1 MRPEHV
7 TTERNCLLM
16 KKATPKKASSPVEE
30 SIQLLAQAK
39 TAIGTVQRFTPADR
53 RRLAKNRRGGQ
64 QVIPTIAALATK
76 YGIATPNTTGTVLNA
91 QLARVQ
97 ELDPL
102 VTASVDAHSQ
112 FSDAHLG
119 ASTAMWTSA
128 RTLYAML
135 KPAALTDPS
144 LAAELKSVEEWF
156 RQRKSPATGTSA
168 TPTTP
173 VAAATPAAAA
183 AATAMTP
190 APAVV
195 PAVAVAPAH

>member
-1 MRPEHV
+1 
-7 TTERNCLLM
+7 M

-135 KPAALTDPS
+135 KPAAATDPS

-156 RQRKSPATGTSA
+156 RQRKSSATGTSA

-173 VAAATPAAAA
+173 VAATTAASAPAPAVTPAAAA

>member
-1 MRPEHV
+1 
-7 TTERNCLLM
+7 M

-135 KPAALTDPS
+135 KPAAATDPS

-156 RQRKSPATGTSA
+156 RQRKSSATGTST

-173 VAAATPAAAA
+173 VAATTTASAPAPAVTPAAAA

>member
-1 MRPEHV
+1 M
-7 TTERNCLLM
+7 N
-16 KKATPKKASSPVEE
+16 KANTKKASSPVEE

-39 TAIGTVQRFTPADR
+39 TALGTVQRLSPADR

-64 QVIPTIAALATK
+64 QVVPTIAALATK
-76 YGIATPNTTGTVLNA
+76 YGIATPTTTGTVLNA

-112 FSDAHLG
+112 IVDAHLG

-135 KPAALTDPS
+135 KPAAKTDPS

-156 RQRKSPATGTSA
+156 RRRKSPVTGTS
-168 TPTTP
+168 TTSTTP
-173 VAAATPAAAA
+173 VAAAPPAAAA
-183 AATAMTP
+183 VATATTP
-190 APAVV
+190 AGV

>member
-1 MRPEHV
+1 
-7 TTERNCLLM
+7 M

-39 TAIGTVQRFTPADR
+39 TAIGTVQRLTPADR

-64 QVIPTIAALATK
+64 QVVPTIAALATK
-76 YGIATPNTTGTVLNA
+76 YGIATPTTTGTVLNA

-156 RQRKSPATGTSA
+156 RRRKSSATGTS
-168 TPTTP
+168 TTSTTP
-173 VAAATPAAAA
+173 VAATTAASALAPVVTPAAAA

-190 APAVV
+190 ATAVV

>member
-1 MRPEHV
+1 
-7 TTERNCLLM
+7 M
-16 KKATPKKASSPVEE
+16 KKATPKKASITSSPVEE
-30 SIQLLAQAK
+30 SIKLLAQAK

-53 RRLAKNRRGGQ
+53 RRAAKNRRGGQ
-64 QVIPTIAALATK
+64 QVVPTIAALAIK
-76 YGIATPNTTGTVLNA
+76 YGIVTPSTNGTALTT

-102 VTASVDAHSQ
+102 VTASVDAHSLI
-112 FSDAHLG
+112 SDAHLG

-135 KPAALTDPS
+135 KPVALTEPG
-144 LAAELKSVEEWF
+144 LAAELKSVEAWF
-156 RQRKSPATGTSA
+156 RRRKSPVTETSA

-183 AATAMTP
+183 VATALTP
-190 APAVV
+190 AAAVV

>member
-1 MRPEHV
+1 
-7 TTERNCLLM
+7 M
-16 KKATPKKASSPVEE
+16 KKANTKKASSPVEE

-39 TAIGTVQRFTPADR
+39 TALGTVQRFTPADR

-64 QVIPTIAALATK
+64 QVVPTIAALATK
-76 YGIATPNTTGTVLNA
+76 YGIASPTTNGTVLTT

-112 FSDAHLG
+112 ISDAHLG

-135 KPAALTDPS
+135 KPVAATDPS
-144 LAAELKSVEEWF
+144 IAAELKSVEEWF
-156 RQRKSPATGTSA
+156 RQRKSPATGTST

-173 VAAATPAAAA
+173 VAAATPAAAP